1 VASGY
6 RRTPDRIHTAVRRAP
21 AWPGEPGLIS
31 VAKHTQAAPG
41 FNRIGE
47 VASAGRRPHL
57 RCMPP
62 SSAYRPDPRFF
73 DLGEDYGDAVRP
85 ADFPRTVLRF
95 RNDRAAAS
103 IGLDT
108 LTDEE
113 WIGHFGRFD
122 PLPAQPGP
130 VAMRYHGHQF
140 RTYNPDLGDG
150 RGFLAAQLRETVGA
164 QAASDRVA
172 SDSANPG
179 RLLDLGT
186 KGSGQ
191 TPWSRGG
198 DGRLTLKGG
207 VREVL
212 AAEMLE
218 ALGVPTSR
226 AFSLIETGEALQRG
240 DEPSPTRSAVL
251 VRLSH
256 SHVRF
261 GTFQR
266 AAYLGRTDMIEALV
280 EHARALY
287 HPSIAPDDTP
297 GFLRAVVEA
306 SARLTA
312 RWIAAGFVHGVLNT
326 DNLNV
331 TGESFD
337 YGPWRFL
344 PHYEPGFTAAYFDQT
359 GLYAFARQPEA
370 VFWALTQLGGA
381 LKLVAEAEP
390 LTDALNGFGPAY
402 IRELRAAFVDRLGVR
417 SLGEAA
423 DQRLL
428 DTTLALLREG
438 GEALRWEPLFFDW
451 FGGFASS
458 ARALGGPRAGLYQ
471 GEAFDAFRF
480 ALFEHEPDRLE
491 RLEHPMFARP
501 EPEEMLIDEV
511 EAIWAAIDS
520 GDDWTPLENKISW
533 VRAAGEAWALTGC

>member
-1 VASGY
+1 MLVS
-6 RRTPDRIHTAVRRAP
+6 P
-21 AWPGEPGLIS
+21 
-31 VAKHTQAAPG
+31 
-41 FNRIGE
+41 
-47 VASAGRRPHL
+47 
-57 RCMPP
+57 
-62 SSAYRPDPRFF
+62 AYRPEPRFF
-73 DLGEDYGDAVRP
+73 DLGADYADAVQA
-85 ADFPRTVLRF
+85 ADFPKTILRF
-95 RNDRAAAS
+95 RNDRAAAEV
-103 IGLDT
+103 GLEG
-108 LTDEE
+108 LSEAE
-113 WIGHFGRFD
+113 WISAFGRFE
-122 PLPAQPGP
+122 PLPGQPGP
-130 VAMRYHGHQF
+130 IAMRYHGHQF
-140 RTYNPDLGDG
+140 RHYNPDLGDG
-150 RGFLAAQLRETVGA
+150 RGFLAAQMRA
-164 QAASDRVA
+164 QATSDRVA
-172 SDSANPG
+172 SDSAPG

-207 VREVL
+207 MREVL
-212 AAEMLE
+212 AATMLE
-218 ALGVPTSR
+218 AQGVPTSR
-226 AFSLIETGEALQRG
+226 AFSLIETGEALERG

-266 AAYLGRTDMIEALV
+266 AAYLGRKDQIEALI
-280 EHARALY
+280 EHVRSLY
-287 HPSIAPDDTP
+287 HPDVATGDAP
-297 GFLRAVVEA
+297 GLLRAVVEA
-306 SARLTA
+306 SAKLTA

-344 PHYEPGFTAAYFDQT
+344 PEYDPAFTAAYFDQT

-370 VFWALTQLGGA
+370 VFWNLTQLAGC
-381 LKLVAEAEP
+381 LKLVAEVEP

-402 IRELRAAFVDRLGVR
+402 IRELRAAFLMRLGVH

-423 DQRLL
+423 DQRLV

-438 GEALRWEPLFFDW
+438 GAALRWEPLFFDW

-458 ARALGGPRAGLYQ
+458 ARALSGPRAKLYQ

-480 ALFEHEPDRLE
+480 ALMEHEPDRIE
-491 RLEHPMFARP
+491 RLEHPMFAAR

-511 EAIWAAIDS
+511 EAIWAAIADT
-520 GDDWTPLENKISW
+520 DDWTPFQAKLDRLE
-533 VRAAGEAWALTGC
+533 AARLAWGFTA

>member
-1 VASGY
+1 
-6 RRTPDRIHTAVRRAP
+6 
-21 AWPGEPGLIS
+21 
-31 VAKHTQAAPG
+31 
-41 FNRIGE
+41 
-47 VASAGRRPHL
+47 
-57 RCMPP
+57 MPTGP
-62 SSAYRPDPRFF
+62 AYRPEPRFF
-73 DLGEDYGDAVRP
+73 DLGEAYSDAVRA
-85 ADFPRTVLRF
+85 ADFPETILRV
-95 RNDRAAAS
+95 RNDRAAATV
-103 IGLDT
+103 GLDS
-108 LTDEE
+108 LTDAE
-113 WIGHFGRFD
+113 WIAHFGRFQ
-122 PLPAQPGP
+122 PLPGQPGP

-150 RGFLAAQLRETVGA
+150 RGFLAAQMRETIRA

-172 SDSANPG
+172 SGSALPG

-186 KGSGQ
+186 KGSGT
-191 TPWSRGG
+191 TPWSRSG

-212 AAEMLE
+212 AAAMLE
-218 ALGVPTSR
+218 AQGVATSR
-226 AFSLIETGEALQRG
+226 ALSLIETGEHLERG

-251 VRLSH
+251 VRLQH

-266 AAYLGRTDMIEALV
+266 AAFFGRADQIETLA
-280 EHARALY
+280 EHVRALY
-287 HPSIAPDDTP
+287 HPAVAPGDAP
-297 GFLRAVVEA
+297 GLLAAIVAA

-344 PHYEPGFTAAYFDQT
+344 PSYEPGFTAAYFDSQ

-370 VFWALTQLGGA
+370 VFWNLTQLAGC
-381 LKLVAEAEP
+381 LKLVDDAEP
-390 LTDALNGFGPAY
+390 QVLALTEALNGFGPAY
-402 IRELRAAFVDRLGVR
+402 IRELRAAFLDRLGVK

-428 DTTLALLREG
+428 DTTLALLREK
-438 GEALRWEPLFFDW
+438 GEAIRWEPLFHDW
-451 FGGFASS
+451 FAGFSSS
-458 ARALGGPRAGLYQ
+458 ARALAGPRASEWQ

-480 ALFEHEPDRLE
+480 ALFEHEPDRPE
-491 RLEHPMFARP
+491 RLEHSIFANP
-501 EPEEMLIDEV
+501 DPEEMLIDEV
-511 EAIWAAIDS
+511 ETLWSAIDTA
-520 GDDWTPLENKISW
+520 DDWSPLHDKLARLEATRTA
-533 VRAAGEAWALTGC
+533 RA

>member
-1 VASGY
+1 
-6 RRTPDRIHTAVRRAP
+6 
-21 AWPGEPGLIS
+21 
-31 VAKHTQAAPG
+31 
-41 FNRIGE
+41 
-47 VASAGRRPHL
+47 
-57 RCMPP
+57 MPVSP
-62 SSAYRPDPRFF
+62 AYRPEPRFI
-73 DLGEDYGDAVRP
+73 DLGPDYSDAVQS
-85 ADFPRTVLRF
+85 ADFPQTILRF
-95 RNDRAAAS
+95 RNDRAAAEA
-103 IGLDT
+103 GLEG
-108 LTDEE
+108 LTDAE
-113 WIGHFGRFD
+113 WVAAFGRFQ
-122 PLPAQPGP
+122 PLPGQPGP

-140 RTYNPDLGDG
+140 RQYNPDLGDG
-150 RGFLAAQLRETVGA
+150 RGFLAAQMR
-164 QAASDRVA
+164 D
-172 SDSANPG
+172 AND

-191 TPWSRGG
+191 TPWSRNG

-207 VREVL
+207 VREIL
-212 AAEMLE
+212 AASMLE
-218 ALGVPTSR
+218 ALGAPTSR
-226 AFSLIETGEALQRG
+226 AFSLIETGEALERG

-266 AAYLGRTDMIEALV
+266 AAYLGRTDQTEALL
-280 EHARALY
+280 EHVRSLY
-287 HPSIAPDDTP
+287 HPQVASGDAP
-297 GFLRAVVEA
+297 GLLRAVVEA

-344 PHYEPGFTAAYFDQT
+344 PHYDPAFTAAYFDQT

-370 VFWALTQLGGA
+370 VFWNLTQLAGA
-381 LKLVAEAEP
+381 LKPVADGPEG
-390 LTDALNGFGPAY
+390 LTEALNSFGPAY
-402 IRELRAAFVDRLGVR
+402 IRELRAAFLMRLGVL

-428 DTTLALLREG
+428 DATLALLREG
-438 GEALRWEPLFFDW
+438 GEAMRWEPLFFDW

-458 ARALGGPRAGLYQ
+458 ARALSGPRGKLYQ

-480 ALFEHEPDRLE
+480 ALMEHEPDRIE
-491 RLEHPMFARP
+491 RLEHPMFAAR

-511 EAIWAAIDS
+511 ETLWFTIATD
-520 GDDWTPLENKISW
+520 DDWSPLHAKLA
-533 VRAAGEAWALTGC
+533 RLDAARTAWGFSA